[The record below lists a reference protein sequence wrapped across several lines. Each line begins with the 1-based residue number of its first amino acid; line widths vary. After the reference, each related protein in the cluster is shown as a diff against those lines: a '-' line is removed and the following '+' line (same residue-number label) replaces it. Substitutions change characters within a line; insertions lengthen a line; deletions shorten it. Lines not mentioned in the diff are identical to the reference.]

1 MAQGATLQG
10 TEMPRPNQT
19 FYITI
24 VG

>member
-19 FYITI
+19 FYILTQ
-24 VG
+24 